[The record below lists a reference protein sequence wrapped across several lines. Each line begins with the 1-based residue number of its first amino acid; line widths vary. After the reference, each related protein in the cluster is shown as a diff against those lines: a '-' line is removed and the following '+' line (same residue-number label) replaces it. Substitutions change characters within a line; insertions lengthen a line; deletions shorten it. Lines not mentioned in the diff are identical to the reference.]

1 MKALL
6 RSVFLIG
13 LSTVA
18 TTAVSVVRNK
28 MLAVVL
34 GPAGVGLF
42 AQMFGLQTMAAG
54 IMPLGMQ
61 TGALRFIALY
71 RVSDPK
77 RLTSFVATSA
87 RMFLWLSLAATALCF
102 VGIGPIS
109 VWATG
114 NPAYRVMMIAPILG
128 IPFLVQQTTWLQFVQ
143 AGLDVR
149 SYSRAL
155 MITSVAG
162 LAVLAPLVLI
172 WGLKGASVHL
182 FVFAVLGY
190 LVARWTA
197 DRAMGPAMRREIDQ
211 APFDRKA
218 VGMLWRFGAANFVP
232 FVLTLA
238 FPFVLRAQIVQD
250 CGLTRNGIY
259 QALFAISMQYLAIPL
274 NAMTAYSF
282 PRISQLKE
290 LADINLEVNNAT
302 RVSVLFSA
310 AGILAILLSRDLV
323 IHLLFSDRF
332 LGALALFPVQLVGDL
347 IKSVSFAIQLPL
359 LPQERHRARNIMAVI
374 HYGVF
379 AAIFFGVPREQ
390 RLWGAVWG
398 HTLSWG
404 VHLVMH
410 LVYLHRTNGFRF
422 TGENLRLLASS
433 FVAVVAVAAMPFP
446 DWRWR
451 LAGVAVALVWAITSI
466 SRREVQ
472 QVVEAV
478 RARLRTAEVPAPEGQ
493 DV

>member
-1 MKALL
+1 MRALL

-18 TTAVSVVRNK
+18 TTAVAVVRNK

-34 GPAGVGLF
+34 GPTGVGLF
-42 AQMFGLQTMAAG
+42 AQMFGLQTFAAG
-54 IMPLGMQ
+54 IVPLGMQ
-61 TGALRFIALY
+61 VGALRHIALF
-71 RVSDPK
+71 RTRQPE
-77 RLTSFVATSA
+77 RLAPFVATSA
-87 RMFLWLSLAATALCF
+87 RLFLWMSLAAAALCF
-102 VGIGPIS
+102 VGIGPLTAW
-109 VWATG
+109 VAG
-114 NPAYRVMMIAPILG
+114 DPAYRALLIAPILG

-155 MITSVAG
+155 MVTSVAG
-162 LAVLAPLVLI
+162 LVVLAPLVLI

-182 FVFAVLGY
+182 LVFAVLGY
-190 LVARWTA
+190 LVARWSA
-197 DRAMGPAMRREIDQ
+197 DRAMGPAMRREIEH
-211 APFDRKA
+211 APFDRE
-218 VGMLWRFGAANFVP
+218 VIGTLWRFGAANFIP
-232 FVLTLA
+232 FALTLA

-250 CGLTRNGIY
+250 CGLSRNGLY

-282 PRISQLKE
+282 PRISQLRE
-290 LADINLEVNNAT
+290 LSDINLEVNNAT

-310 AGILAILLSRDLV
+310 AGILAILLLRDV
-323 IHLLFSDRF
+323 VVRLLFSERF
-332 LGALALFPVQLVGDL
+332 LGTLVLFPVQMVGDL
-347 IKSVSFAIQLPL
+347 VKAVSFAVQLPL
-359 LPQERHRARNIMAVI
+359 LPQERHRARNVMAVV

-379 AAIFFGVPREQ
+379 AAIFFGVPKEH

-398 HTLSWG
+398 HTISWG
-404 VHLVMH
+404 VHLAMH
-410 LVYLHRTNGFRF
+410 VVYLHRTNGFRF
-422 TGENLRLLASS
+422 SNENLRLLAGS

-451 LAGVAVALVWAITSI
+451 LAGAAVAALWAVTSI
-466 SRREVQ
+466 SRREVR
-472 QVVEAV
+472 QVMDAL
-478 RARLRTAEVPAPEGQ
+478 RARLRTAEVPAQEGQ